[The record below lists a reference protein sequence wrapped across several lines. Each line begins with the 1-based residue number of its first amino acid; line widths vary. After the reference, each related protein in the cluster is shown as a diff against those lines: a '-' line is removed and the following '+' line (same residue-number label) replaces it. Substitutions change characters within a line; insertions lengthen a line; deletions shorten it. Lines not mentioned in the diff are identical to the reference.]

1 MALSAIAATARG
13 LRRAVQ
19 SRVARGGRG
28 FSHHAYAG
36 DNLGLSFMLTEDQK
50 AFQDLARKFAL
61 EEIIPKAAEHDRT
74 GEYPHEIFAKAWE
87 LGLCNPH
94 IPRSC
99 GGLELSTLEGA
110 VRASSHRV
118 ACMRGRGRVWRGP
131 KKLLAIVRQV
141 ASCNTLPRC
150 RSSPNGPSSN
160 ACCLL
165 GLLCGG

>member
-1 MALSAIAATARG
+1 MALSTLGATARG
-13 LRRAVQ
+13 RLRSAVL
-19 SRVARGGRG
+19 SRVARSRG

-110 VRASSHRV
+110 VRRASRGGLGGGAGSHPMQSV
-118 ACMRGRGRVWRGP
+118 GRAAAATSC
-131 KKLLAIVRQV
+131 LA
-141 ASCNTLPRC
+141 
-150 RSSPNGPSSN
+150 GPSSPPS
-160 ACCLL
+160 
-165 GLLCGG
+165 GP